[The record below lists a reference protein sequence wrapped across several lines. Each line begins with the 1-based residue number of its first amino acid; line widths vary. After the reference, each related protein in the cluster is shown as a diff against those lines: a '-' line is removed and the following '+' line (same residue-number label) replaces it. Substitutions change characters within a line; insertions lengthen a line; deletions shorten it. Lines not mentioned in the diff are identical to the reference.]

1 MTLNKQLEQHFKS
14 ILILIFLTQTIS
26 CAFAPWEKPP
36 VKAETPEEEVAIAK
50 NAAAQKPNDTKLRK
64 NVLVAQEEA
73 VAQLAT
79 LAEQA
84 KAKGQ
89 YQEANDFYNR
99 ILSFLPEDPTAISGK
114 AEIELLIAQS
124 KKMDKVPAL
133 SANNQTEAATEIVRG
148 VLVENPQQNQAK
160 QYQQQI
166 KDKNAPLITAP
177 PRLKPPFNKPVTL
190 ELRDANIKV
199 VFEALSR
206 ATGINFILDK
216 DIRPDTKAT
225 IFIKQARIED
235 AIDLVLSSNGLQ
247 KKALSENT
255 ALVFPNTQA
264 KLKDYQDL
272 MIRSFYLTNTSAK
285 QVSALLKTMLKTK
298 DIFVDDRL
306 NMLVMRDTPEII
318 RLAEK
323 LVAAND
329 LEDPEVMLEIEVLEV
344 SRSRL
349 QELGIEFPSRIAL
362 NSLIPITT
370 VTSATGVVASSTIN
384 TATQLTLEGLLNTKR
399 NRFDVSP
406 NPAVNFRKINGD
418 VNLLSNP
425 RIRVKNNEKAKILV
439 GDKVPI
445 ITTTSTANVGVSESV
460 QYVDVGLK
468 LDVEP
473 RITLDD
479 FVNIKIG
486 LEVSSLGEKT
496 TTRNGATVY
505 TIGTR
510 NANTVLRLKNGETQ
524 ILAGLIL
531 DDERKNASK
540 VPGLG
545 DIPIIGRLFSNQED
559 RKSKT
564 EIVLAITPRIIV
576 NISRPQAEISEYWSG
591 SENRISD
598 KPQINLPAINRVAI
612 PQDGLS
618 EQMRLR
624 QLQSQDNQ
632 IPAGAP
638 ASATN
643 PIQTE
648 TELSEQPETSE
659 NPDGTEFLPNQKPQL
674 LTPELIAPESAPPQP
689 APPQPTTP
697 QPTAPQST
705 APASSEPLT
714 PPIIDPAS
722 PPPAP

>member
-1 MTLNKQLEQHFKS
+1 MTLKNTIQSAISTFNN
-14 ILILIFLTQTIS
+14 IFLMVVLTQLS
-26 CAFAPWEKPP
+26 ACAFAPWEKSTI
-36 VKAETPEEEVAIAK
+36 KGDTPEAK
-50 NAAAQKPNDTKLRK
+50 VTSAQKNLDLQPEATMQRK
-64 NVLVAQEEA
+64 NLLVTKELAVRQLSAQ
-73 VAQLAT
+73 
-79 LAEQA
+79 AEQA
-84 KAKGQ
+84 RLKGD
-89 YQEANDFYNR
+89 YELAISFYDR
-99 ILSFLPEDPTAISGK
+99 ILNLSPEDPSAISGK
-114 AEIELLIAQS
+114 AAVERVVAQLKKLEKANELIINTQ
-124 KKMDKVPAL
+124 P
-133 SANNQTEAATEIVRG
+133 EAAEELVHE
-148 VLVENPQQNQAK
+148 VLVENPQQVDAINLQAK
-160 QYQQQI
+160 IDEQLSS
-166 KDKNAPLITAP
+166 KKAAP
-177 PRLKPPFNKPVTL
+177 PKLKPAFDRPVTL

-216 DIRPDTKAT
+216 DIKPDTKAT
-225 IFIKQARIED
+225 IFIKKARIED
-235 AIDLVLSSNGLQ
+235 AIEMVLSSNGL
-247 KKALSENT
+247 KKKVLSENT
-255 ALVFPNTQA
+255 ALVYSNTQI

-272 MIRSFYLTNTSAK
+272 MIRSFYFTNTNAK
-285 QVSALLKTMLKTK
+285 QVAALIKTMLKTK

-306 NMLVMRDTPEII
+306 NMLVMRDTPEVI
-318 RLAEK
+318 RVAEK

-370 VTSATGVVASSTIN
+370 VTSATGVIASSTIN
-384 TATQLTLEGLLNTKR
+384 TATQLTLEGLLNTKK

-406 NPAVNFRKINGD
+406 NPALNFRKLNGD

-445 ITTTSTANVGVSESV
+445 ITTTSTANVGISENV

-473 RITLDD
+473 RITLND

-486 LEVSSLGEKT
+486 LEVSSLGERT
-496 TTRNGATVY
+496 VTRNGATVF

-524 ILAGLIL
+524 VLAGLIL

-545 DIPIIGRLFSNQED
+545 DIPLLGRLFSNQED

-576 NISRPQAEISEYWSG
+576 NISPPQAEIAEYWSG
-591 SENRISD
+591 TESLITD
-598 KPQINLPAINRVAI
+598 KPQINLPASNGSESPQNRV
-612 PQDGLS
+612 P
-618 EQMRLR
+618 EQMRLP
-624 QLQSQDNQ
+624 QLELNNNQ
-632 IPAGAP
+632 EIPKIEQATP
-638 ASATN
+638 ATESPVELPVKPPVDSAV
-643 PIQTE
+643 
-648 TELSEQPETSE
+648 QPDTSL
-659 NPDGTEFLPNQKPQL
+659 NPDGSTFLPSQQ
-674 LTPELIAPESAPPQP
+674 PQP
-689 APPQPTTP
+689 PV
-697 QPTAPQST
+697 APQTVS
-705 APASSEPLT
+705 PANT
-714 PPIIDPAS
+714 P
-722 PPPAP
+722 

>member
-1 MTLNKQLEQHFKS
+1 MTLNNKLEQHLKS
-14 ILILIFLTQTIS
+14 ILIMVFLTQTIS
-26 CAFAPWEKPP
+26 CAFAPWEKSP
-36 VKAETPEEEVAIAK
+36 VKAQTPEEDLAIAK
-50 NAAAQKPNDTKLRK
+50 KALAQKPEDIKQRK
-64 NVLVAQEEA
+64 NLLVTQEEA
-73 VAQLAT
+73 VTQLSA

-89 YQEANDFYNR
+89 YQAANDFYNR

-114 AEIELLIAQS
+114 AEIERLIIQS
-124 KKMDKVPAL
+124 KKIDKVPEL
-133 SANNQTEAATEIVRG
+133 TANNQTEAAAEIVRD
-148 VLVENPQQNQAK
+148 VLVENPKQSQAI
-160 QYQQQI
+160 QLQQQI
-166 KDKNAPLITAP
+166 NDNTASVKTAP

-216 DIRPDTKAT
+216 DVRPDTKAT

-247 KKALSENT
+247 KKALSDNT

-272 MIRSFYLTNTSAK
+272 MIRSFYFTNTSAK
-285 QVSALLKTMLKTK
+285 QVALLLKTMLKTK

-306 NMLVMRDTPEII
+306 NMLVMRDTPEVI

-384 TATQLTLEGLLNTKR
+384 TATQLTLAGLLNTNK

-496 TTRNGATVY
+496 ITRNGATVY

-540 VPGLG
+540 LPGLG
-545 DIPIIGRLFSNQED
+545 DLPLIGRLFSNQED

-564 EIVLAITPRIIV
+564 EIVLAITPRIIG

-598 KPQINLPAINRVAI
+598 KPQINLPATNRVAI

-624 QLQSQDNQ
+624 QLQIQDNLQ
-632 IPAGAP
+632 PA
-638 ASATN
+638 ATT
-643 PIQTE
+643 PLPTE
-648 TELSEQPETSE
+648 PLPPNRELSVQPETSE
-659 NPDGTEFLPNQKPQL
+659 NPDGTEFLPNPVKPQ
-674 LTPELIAPESAPPQP
+674 PIAPQPIAPEAIAPD
-689 APPQPTTP
+689 AI
-697 QPTAPQST
+697 
-705 APASSEPLT
+705 E